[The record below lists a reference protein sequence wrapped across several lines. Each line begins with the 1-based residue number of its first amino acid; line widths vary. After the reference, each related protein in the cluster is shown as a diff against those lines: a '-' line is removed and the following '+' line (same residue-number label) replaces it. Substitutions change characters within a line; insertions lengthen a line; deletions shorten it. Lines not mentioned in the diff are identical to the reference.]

1 MIIPKA
7 YFVLARLKVRW
18 VVTETFCRIEG
29 IQTAIKRSHC
39 NGPYYC

>member
-7 YFVLARLKVRW
+7 CFVLARLKVRW

-29 IQTAIKRSHC
+29 IHIRIKEESLQW
-39 NGPYYC
+39 PV

>member
-7 YFVLARLKVRW
+7 CFVLARLKVRW

-29 IQTAIKRSHC
+29 IHIRIKRSHC
-39 NGPYYC
+39 NGPYNR